1 MPSETPNDPAAAA
14 REREKVRERK
24 FAFWTMI
31 LSVVFF
37 FVAIAAIVIL
47 GHIRIY

>member
-1 MPSETPNDPAAAA
+1 MPEEIAKDPAAAT
-14 REREKVRERK
+14 REHEKVRERK

-37 FVAIAAIVIL
+37 FVAIALIVIL

>member
-1 MPSETPNDPAAAA
+1 VPSETQNDAAAAA
-14 REREKVRERK
+14 RERAKVRERK

-31 LSVVFF
+31 FYVVFF
-37 FVAIAAIVIL
+37 FVAIALVVIL